1 MKMKKSTI
9 ALFLGPALGLFLI
22 FILYP
27 ILRTIVMSFFK
38 VNTITSPIKEWEF
51 VGLTNYTD
59 LLANPLFKA
68 SAMNLLKIW
77 FFSGIFTIGIAL
89 VFAAILNSNI
99 IGKRFFTSIV
109 YLPQV
114 ISVIAIGYAWLLYVF
129 NRQYGMLTTFFDA
142 LGLEKLA
149 NIEWTS
155 SEMILTS
162 MIIAATFGGIGGFTL
177 MFLSAMSNIPQDY
190 YNVARIAGQ
199 NAIQQF
205 FTITLPLITNVI
217 RTSVVLFTTATIGFF
232 AFARVFSDVS
242 TVTPMLFTYQQI
254 FGTEINADTNVGIGA
269 ASGVM
274 MTIVGLILFII
285 SNYVFK
291 EIMSIKRG

>member
-1 MKMKKSTI
+1 MKKSTI

>member
-1 MKMKKSTI
+1 MKKSTI

-99 IGKRFFTSIV
+99 IGKRFLTSIV

-291 EIMSIKRG
+291 ERNYEY

>member
-1 MKMKKSTI
+1 
-9 ALFLGPALGLFLI
+9 
-22 FILYP
+22 
-27 ILRTIVMSFFK
+27 MSFFK

-291 EIMSIKRG
+291 ERNYEY